1 MTDNIVASV
10 SRFLTPELIGKLT
23 SAANLER
30 NVGQRAKAAIVPAI
44 LSGLAGVAGTPAGQR
59 QLANVVAQQPSDML
73 GNARGS
79 RVNRLRRRG
88 CHSLPP
94 AAPMTKLRGLRT
106 GGSGNETFLRPR

>member
-30 NVGQRAKAAIVPAI
+30 NVGQRAKAEIVPAI
-44 LSGLAGVAGTPAGQR
+44 LSGLAGVGKCCGAAAQRHAGQC
-59 QLANVVAQQPSDML
+59 SW
-73 GNARGS
+73 
-79 RVNRLRRRG
+79 VNRLRRR
-88 CHSLPP
+88 CCISLPP

-106 GGSGNETFLRPR
+106 GGSGNETFLRPG